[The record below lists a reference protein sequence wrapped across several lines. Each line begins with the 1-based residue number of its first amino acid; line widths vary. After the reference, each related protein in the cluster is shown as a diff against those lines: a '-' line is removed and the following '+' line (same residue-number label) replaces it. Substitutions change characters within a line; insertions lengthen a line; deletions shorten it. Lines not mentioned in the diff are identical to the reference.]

1 MSRVNGFLTRSLITF
16 QTTIQKIETYRS
28 SSAIRSHAAVTVK
41 RGRDLSTPKTNNSN
55 AGNSAL
61 KQPREL

>member
-28 SSAIRSHAAVTVK
+28 TSAIRSHAAVTVK
-41 RGRDLSTPKTNNSN
+41 RGRDLSTPKTNYNTTSN
-55 AGNSAL
+55 
-61 KQPREL
+61 

>member
-28 SSAIRSHAAVTVK
+28 TSAIRSHAAVTVK
-41 RGRDLSTPKTNNSN
+41 RGRDLSTPKTNYNTACN
-55 AGNSAL
+55 
-61 KQPREL
+61 